1 VSSSVRT
8 ATVGT
13 FATMETTRASSGTTV
28 AAETVP
34 AVPSR
39 AAAPVATA
47 SVEDPSAAFEAGA
60 SVKTSSFE
68 ITSIATSIVTTIVV
82 TAAAVKAMEP
92 WASADK
98 DTACEV
104 VWTVVAV
111 RRASIR
117 VIPVVA
123 VGANRS
129 RTVVSRADSNAD
141 NHSLR
146 MRRRCGQEHED
157 CQQTHIF

>member
-13 FATMETTRASSGTTV
+13 FATMETTRAASGTTV
-28 AAETVP
+28 TAEAVP
-34 AVPSR
+34 AVSSK
-39 AAAPVATA
+39 AALDATA
-47 SVEDPSAAFEAGA
+47 SVEAASAAIEAGS

-68 ITSIATSIVTTIVV
+68 ITSIAASIVTTTVV
-82 TAAAVKAMEP
+82 TAATVKAMEP
-92 WASADK
+92 WTSADK

-104 VWTVVAV
+104 VRTVVAV

-129 RTVVSRADSNAD
+129 RTVVGRADPNAY

-146 MRRRCGQEHED
+146 MRRNCGQEHAN
-157 CQQTHIF
+157 CQQTHIS